1 MNILY
6 RILIVFDVF
15 NQILRPIVRNI
26 LIFIDILL
34 ALLIIV
40 YVMAAWKHTRDK
52 KQNKKL
58 QHEWEK
64 DIKKVSKGEKDIE
77 DLNIQKN
84 KKIFRNIIIKEIDNK
99 NINLDLLKKIYIHY
113 GFLDN
118 EKKLIKSGKWWKQ
131 SEAIKRLKDLEFRRM
146 EDEIYKLIHHNRF
159 EVRLAAIDFL
169 GTLNSPLLH
178 DKVSQVFKE
187 NKKQLDQYL
196 ILKLFPSDFPVQ
208 NLKELVTSKSV
219 RYRKAAAILLGKYKN
234 YEALDLLEELLKDP
248 EEEVKIEAIK
258 SLGRVG
264 TPLTIPKISEGI
276 DDDNKM
282 VRAEIARSLGRIK
295 DQNSLYLLRQL
306 ADDPEYVVRVRA
318 FTSMSRFGEL
328 GREIIEDFRE
338 SHPKSTDEA
347 MLRSFFY
354 EVEDS

>member
-6 RILIVFDVF
+6 RILIVFEVF
-15 NQILRPIVRNI
+15 NQILRPIIRNI
-26 LIFIDILL
+26 LILIDIML

-40 YVMAAWKHTRDK
+40 YVMSAWKHTRDE

-58 QHEWEK
+58 QNKWK
-64 DIKKVSKGEKDIE
+64 KNIKKVSKGEKDIE

-84 KKIFRNIIIKEIDNK
+84 KKRFRNFIIKETNDE
-99 NINLDLLKKIYIHY
+99 NINLELLKKIYIHY
-113 GFLDN
+113 GFLGK
-118 EKKLIKSGKWWKQ
+118 EKKFIKSVKWWKQ
-131 SEAIKRLKDLEFRRM
+131 AEAIKRLKDLEFRRM
-146 EDEIYKLIHHNRF
+146 EDEIYKLIHHDRF

-169 GTLNSPLLH
+169 GTFNSSLLH
-178 DKVSQVFKE
+178 DKVSQIFKE
-187 NKKQLDQYL
+187 NKKQVDRYL
-196 ILKLFPSDFPVQ
+196 ILKLFPSNFPVQ
-208 NLKELVTSKSV
+208 NLKELVTSESI

-234 YEALDLLEELLKDP
+234 YEALNFLEELLKDP

-318 FTSMSRFGEL
+318 FTSMSRFGDL
-328 GREIIEDFRE
+328 GRELLEEFRE
-338 SHPKSTDEA
+338 SYPKSTDEA